1 MQDVLDAAH
10 GSEVVSEPVVVQQPP
25 VGAVEELDDVL
36 HLQADPAR
44 LGSGDAFTITEAL
57 LVETFDQ
64 LLDRRSHQRAPPRT
78 AAPVV
83 PLLVVAVGD
92 QGVRVDGPH
101 LKPRPEEESLLGLGV
116 GDDRLLPAEL
126 QLQHVPQERLNVVLG
141 LLGQD
146 LGPVTPTIQSSA
158 YLMYLTLMKPGSNV
172 SIDGRERI
180 CFVRARISSV
190 MIPPDRFNARC
201 LR

>member
-78 AAPVV
+78 PPPALPLLLV
-83 PLLVVAVGD
+83 PLSDHPL
-92 QGVRVDGPH
+92 RVH
-101 LKPRPEEESLLGLGV
+101 L
-116 GDDRLLPAEL
+116 
-126 QLQHVPQERLNVVLG
+126 
-141 LLGQD
+141 
-146 LGPVTPTIQSSA
+146 
-158 YLMYLTLMKPGSNV
+158 
-172 SIDGRERI
+172 
-180 CFVRARISSV
+180 
-190 MIPPDRFNARC
+190 
-201 LR
+201 